1 MRGLFKFILLA
12 FIFCINL
19 FSVDFST
26 VDDWTYTSSVKNSFL
41 PVGVSASQAS
51 NVEILSNSYLRIA
64 DDIYTYN
71 PIYDSVFNLEFLKDS
86 GYMLE
91 NKPKNSVRDLYY
103 YDPSFS
109 KSTVICQKDNS
120 DYLGC
125 SKHGYDDQF
134 GKDPSFK
141 KVEFSFFKKMAIS
154 FLTSCNPD
162 EHFNTQTKQCQKCKE
177 NESWDPETNTCFNDC
192 RKDGKINKFAFTDG
206 SCIDCSGEKDP
217 LSVLKCICR
226 GYGNSSID
234 PTFWG
239 KNGGSLDGCQL
250 EGSCGDGS
258 IQHSFTNPNCKPDNN
273 PDPNPDPKP
282 DENKTKPDDPKP
294 DNPDN
299 PQPNPG
305 GGSGG
310 GNGGGGG
317 GNGGGKEDKPS
328 PNPGTGDNPEG
339 KPNPNPNPGGGSG
352 GGGNGNNKDSEAKF
366 NKGDFD
372 DGDLEKERNS
382 LYNGIVKHIN
392 DNLSKFDGIR
402 EGVDQF
408 LKNVQGKGFETVKT
422 SIKSKCPM
430 KKEIPLPNG
439 GSKDITVDLC
449 EYVSPAS
456 EISYYAFYV
465 GFAVGGFL
473 LFLKLLIFSF

>member
-1 MRGLFKFILLA
+1 MRGLLKFILLA
-12 FIFCINL
+12 FSFCLNL
-19 FSVDFST
+19 SAIDFANT
-26 VDDWTYTSSVKNSFL
+26 PIGFYDGRSSFPSNSSYKK
-41 PVGVSASQAS
+41 V
-51 NVEILSNSYLRIA
+51 NDVEFLSNSYLRIG
-64 DDIYTYN
+64 DYIYSYSTSGDNLFNLFLKKGDGFYSDEGMSTLQF
-71 PIYDSVFNLEFLKDS
+71 YDSSHEKYTVYCESNTDRSCSFE
-86 GYMLE
+86 
-91 NKPKNSVRDLYY
+91 
-103 YDPSFS
+103 PSTS
-109 KSTVICQKDNS
+109 
-120 DYLGC
+120 Y
-125 SKHGYDDQF
+125 
-134 GKDPSFK
+134 PAP
-141 KVEFSFFKKMAIS
+141 VEFSYFKTYYIS
-154 FLTSCNPD
+154 HFVTCPAD
-162 EHFNTQTKQCQKCKE
+162 EHFNTDTKKCQKCKE

-258 IQHSFTNPNCKPDNN
+258 IQHSFINPNCKPD
-273 PDPNPDPKP
+273 DKPDPKP

-328 PNPGTGDNPEG
+328 PNPGTGDNPGG
-339 KPNPNPNPGGGSG
+339 KPNPNPNPGGGS

-382 LYNGIVKHIN
+382 LYNGIAKHIN
-392 DNLSKFDGIR
+392 DNFSKFDGIR

-408 LKNVQGKGFETVKT
+408 IKNVQGKGFETVKT

-456 EISYYAFYV
+456 EISYYSFYV

>member
-1 MRGLFKFILLA
+1 MRGLLKFTLLA
-12 FIFCINL
+12 FAFCINL

-26 VDDWTYTSSVKNSFL
+26 IDDWTYTSSVRNSFL

-141 KVEFSFFKKMAIS
+141 KVEFSYYKKMSIS
-154 FLTSCNPD
+154 LVSSCQSD
-162 EHFNTQTKQCQKCKE
+162 EHFNTQTQQCQKCPDGQ
-177 NESWDPETNTCFNDC
+177 SWNPQTNSCFTDC
-192 RKDGKINKFAFTDG
+192 TDRNKNMWGFTDG
-206 SCIDCSGEKDP
+206 SCADCSGEKDSDGVKKCYCNFIGSSP
-217 LSVLKCICR
+217 LLQSVELIE
-226 GYGNSSID
+226 GNFRFTSCQNGSQ
-234 PTFWG
+234 FWYKVPG
-239 KNGGSLDGCQL
+239 TPDS
-250 EGSCGDGS
+250 
-258 IQHSFTNPNCKPDNN
+258 DNN
-273 PDPNPDPKP
+273 N
-282 DENKTKPDDPKP
+282 TKP
-294 DNPDN
+294 DNPN
-299 PQPNPG
+299 PGDKPNPGGDSGGGGGNPGGDIG

-310 GNGGGGG
+310 GNGG

-328 PNPGTGDNPEG
+328 PNPGTGDNPGG

-352 GGGNGNNKDSEAKF
+352 GNGGGDKDKDGGAKF
-366 NKGDFD
+366 NEGDFNYSD
-372 DGDLEKERNS
+372 KKREYEDFKNRYGEALNKVLEN
-382 LYNGIVKHIN
+382 
-392 DNLSKFDGIR
+392 FDGFKQGI
-402 EGVDQF
+402 DQF
-408 LKNVQGKGFETVKT
+408 ISNIQGKGLASADKQSKPTTCVKKYDIDFFGYKS
-422 SIKSKCPM
+422 SIEFDFCKVAS
-430 KKEIPLPNG
+430 
-439 GSKDITVDLC
+439 S
-449 EYVSPAS
+449 VSGAFYY
-456 EISYYAFYV
+456 IFYAFFFYCFLILIV
-465 GFAVGGFL
+465 KIL
-473 LFLKLLIFSF
+473 LFAF

>member
-1 MRGLFKFILLA
+1 MQGLKFTLLSFA
-12 FIFCINL
+12 FCINL

-41 PVGVSASQAS
+41 PVGVSASQIS
-51 NVEILSNSYLRIA
+51 NVEILNGTYLQIGN
-64 DDIYTYN
+64 DVYTYN
-71 PIYDSVFNLEFLKDS
+71 SIYDSVFNLEFLRDS

-91 NKPKNSVRDLYY
+91 NKSKNSVRDLYY

-109 KSTVICQKDNS
+109 KSSVICQKDNS
-120 DYLGC
+120 EYLGC
-125 SKHGYDDQF
+125 SKHDYDDQF
-134 GKDPSFK
+134 GKDPTFK
-141 KVEFSFFKKMAIS
+141 KVEFSYFKKMAIS
-154 FLTSCNPD
+154 LVSSCQSG
-162 EHFNTQTKQCQKCKE
+162 EHFNTNTKQCQKCKE
-177 NESWDPETNTCFNDC
+177 NESWDPQTNSCFIDC
-192 RKDGKINKFAFTDG
+192 TDRNKNMWGFTDG
-206 SCIDCSGEKDP
+206 SCADCSGEKDSDGVKKCYCNFIGSSP
-217 LSVLKCICR
+217 LLQSVELIE
-226 GYGNSSID
+226 GNFRFTSCQNGSQ
-234 PTFWG
+234 FWYKIPG
-239 KNGGSLDGCQL
+239 TPDS
-250 EGSCGDGS
+250 
-258 IQHSFTNPNCKPDNN
+258 DNN
-273 PDPNPDPKP
+273 N
-282 DENKTKPDDPKP
+282 TKP
-294 DNPDN
+294 DNPN
-299 PQPNPG
+299 PGGKPNPGVDSGGGGGNPGGDIG

-328 PNPGTGDNPEG
+328 PNPGTGDNPG
-339 KPNPNPNPGGGSG
+339 DNPNPNPNPGSGSG
-352 GGGNGNNKDSEAKF
+352 GSGNGNNKDKDKDGEAKF

-382 LYNGIVKHIN
+382 LYNGIIKHIN
-392 DNLSKFDGIR
+392 DNISKFDGIR

>member
-1 MRGLFKFILLA
+1 MRILKFILLA
-12 FIFCINL
+12 FAFCINL

-26 VDDWTYTSSVKNSFL
+26 VDDWTYTTSVKNSFL

-51 NVEILSNSYLRIA
+51 NVEILSNSYLRIG

-71 PIYDSVFNLEFLKDS
+71 SVYDSIFNLEFLKDS

-91 NKPKNSVRDLYY
+91 NKPKDSVRDLYY

-109 KSTVICQKDNS
+109 KSSVICQKNNS

-125 SKHGYDDQF
+125 SKHGYDDMF
-134 GKDPSFK
+134 GKDPTFK
-141 KVEFSFFKKMAIS
+141 KVEFSYYKKMVIS
-154 FLTSCNPD
+154 LVSSCQSD

-206 SCIDCSGEKDP
+206 SCIDCSGEKDS
-217 LSVLKCICR
+217 LSVLQCICR

-234 PTFWG
+234 PKIWG
-239 KNGGSLDGCQL
+239 KNGGSPDGCHL

-273 PDPNPDPKP
+273 PDPKPDPKP

-305 GGSGG
+305 GDSGGGNSGGGSGG
-310 GNGGGGG
+310 GNSGGSQ
-317 GNGGGKEDKPS
+317 D
-328 PNPGTGDNPEG
+328 
-339 KPNPNPNPGGGSG
+339 NPNPNPGGSGDNPKPNPNPG
-352 GGGNGNNKDSEAKF
+352 GGGGGFGGDGVEFKESDFNYDELKKSIKDFKSKYENAVNDTMRGFDNFRQGLDQFIENVKGNGLNDISKKDIPKTCLHKETIDF
-366 NKGDFD
+366 FGYNVELDFD
-372 DGDLEKERNS
+372 FCK
-382 LYNGIVKHIN
+382 IVA
-392 DNLSKFDGIR
+392 
-402 EGVDQF
+402 
-408 LKNVQGKGFETVKT
+408 
-422 SIKSKCPM
+422 
-430 KKEIPLPNG
+430 
-439 GSKDITVDLC
+439 
-449 EYVSPAS
+449 PAS
-456 EISYYAFYV
+456 GAFYYLFYV
-465 GFAVGGFL
+465 FFFGCFL
-473 LFLKLLIFSF
+473 VLIIKLLIFSF